1 MGWLTSSF
9 DICAVGLTPLVS
21 YLGGSRKK
29 PVFCGVGLLT
39 MGLSFFVFVLPH
51 VISGQYQAGKASANV
66 SSVALCTANRT
77 DPAEEACAEES
88 VAGNVGYF
96 SLFVL
101 GMVLAGAGATPMYA
115 LGIPYIDENVKKKVA
130 PMYVGAFTAS
140 GIVGE
145 YDARMVGNSH
155 KINTKTN
162 DCSFLLSYRC
172 FSRLRR
178 CLPLLVHFRRTW
190 CNDVTHTS

>member
-1 MGWLTSSF
+1 MMGWLTSSF
-9 DICAVGLTPLVS
+9 DICAIVLTSLVS

-39 MGLSFFVFVLPH
+39 MGLGFFVFVLPH
-51 VISGQYQAGKASANV
+51 VISGQYQAGEASANV

-77 DPAEEACAEES
+77 DPAEEACAEKS

-115 LGIPYIDENVKKKVA
+115 LGVPYIDENVKKKVL

-140 GIVGE
+140 GIVGK
-145 YDARMVGNSH
+145 YDAQN
-155 KINTKTN
+155 
-162 DCSFLLSYRC
+162 
-172 FSRLRR
+172 
-178 CLPLLVHFRRTW
+178 
-190 CNDVTHTS
+190 